1 MAAGVISLAVTIGAP
16 LATAAVTEADVLA
29 TSQES
34 SSAVSYNGWMGVDDS
49 SANGGSYRSNATAGS
64 TVSFQFAGMNLTLL
78 TRKGPDQ
85 GMANVSV
92 DRKVVG
98 KGVDLYA
105 ATVSSFAQTFDG
117 LASGVHKVT
126 VKVLGTKNAASTGTA
141 VAFDGF
147 TVDTT
152 TTQESA
158 NTIGYNTWN
167 GSTPTFASGGLDRQ
181 SSKAGASATFSF
193 TGTGVDWI
201 TVSGRGWGQAQ
212 VSIDGIDMGIVDLYA
227 PTKATWQTPKPYLG
241 LATGSHTIT
250 ITVLGSKNAASTG
263 YTVVIDAFVVHT

>member
-1 MAAGVISLAVTIGAP
+1 MAGGVISLSVTMGAP
-16 LATAAVTEADVLA
+16 LATAAVSAADVVT

-34 SSAVSYNGWMGVDDS
+34 STAVSYNGWMGVDDS
-49 SANGGSYRSNATAGS
+49 SAAGGTYRYNATGGS
-64 TVSFQFAGMNLTLL
+64 TVSFQFAGTGFTLL

-98 KGVDLYA
+98 KNVDLYA
-105 ATVSSFAQTFDG
+105 ATGSSFAQTFGG

-126 VKVLGTKNAASTGTA
+126 VKVLGTKNTASSGTA

-152 TTQESA
+152 TTQEFA
-158 NTIGYNTWN
+158 NTIDYNTWQGN
-167 GSTPTFASGGLDRQ
+167 LPTFASGGQDRQ
-181 SSKAGASATFSF
+181 SAKAGASATFSF
-193 TGTGVDWI
+193 TGTSVDWI
-201 TVSGRGWGQAQ
+201 TVTGKGWGQAQ
-212 VSIDGIDMGIVDLYA
+212 VSIDGIDRGVVDLYA
-227 PTKATWQTPKPYLG
+227 PTKATWQTPRSYSG
-241 LATGSHTIT
+241 LAAGSHTIT

-263 YTVVIDAFVVHT
+263 YKVVIDAFIAHA